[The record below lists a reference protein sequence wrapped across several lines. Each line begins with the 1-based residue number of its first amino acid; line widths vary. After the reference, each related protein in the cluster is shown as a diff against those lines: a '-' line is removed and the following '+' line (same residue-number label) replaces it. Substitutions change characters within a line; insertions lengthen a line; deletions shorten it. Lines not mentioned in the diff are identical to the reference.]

1 MGSKGR
7 LKAWM
12 EPFHG
17 TIQFLKRD
25 VWRIR
30 QKDLPPKKS
39 FLLRLLRILI
49 LSIRGIM
56 QDRGALRASALT
68 FYSMLSV
75 VPVLAMIFGIAKGF
89 GFEKGLEKTVLK
101 GFEGQE
107 EVAVRIIGFSQA
119 LLENVKG
126 GLVAGIGLV
135 ILFYTI
141 IMILSHIENAFND
154 IWGIKKGRSF
164 GRKITDYLSM
174 ILLGTILFIMSSS
187 LTVFVT
193 SGVQLVTEKIS
204 ILQFLRPGVFFLVQ
218 FLPYVAL
225 WVLFSFM
232 YIFLPNAKIN
242 MKSGIIGGVI
252 AGTLYHFFQWG
263 YISLQIGVS
272 KYNAVYGSFA
282 ALPLFFI
289 WLRYSWLIVLF
300 GAEISFG
307 HQNVETYEFEED
319 CLTVSQSFK
328 RLLSL
333 RVAHLL
339 VKRFSAGERPWDAAT
354 IAHELEIPV
363 RLVNQILF
371 ELVESGVASE
381 VRVNQDKD
389 VGYEPARDPNT
400 ITIKYVIEAL
410 ERLGSDSVP
419 VAKTE
424 ALSRI
429 SASLEAFG
437 ELVERSEA
445 NKLLKEV

>member
-1 MGSKGR
+1 MGKGR
-7 LKAWM
+7 LKVWM

-56 QDRGALRASALT
+56 QDRGGLRASALT

-89 GFEKGLEKTVLK
+89 GFDKGLEKNILK
-101 GFEGQE
+101 AFEGQE

-154 IWGIKKGRSF
+154 IWGIKKGRSL

-174 ILLGTILFIMSSS
+174 VLLGTILFIMSSS

-193 SGVQLVTEKIS
+193 SGVEVVIEKITM
-204 ILQFLRPGVFFLVQ
+204 LQFLRPGVFFLLQ

-225 WVLFSFM
+225 WILFSFM

-242 MKSGIIGGVI
+242 LKSGIIGALI

-339 VKRFSAGERPWDAAT
+339 VKRFSAGEKPWDAAT
-354 IAHELEIPV
+354 IAHELEIPI

-400 ITIKYVIEAL
+400 MTIKYVIEAL
-410 ERLGSDSVP
+410 EKWGSESVP

-429 SASLEAFG
+429 SASLEAFS

>member
-1 MGSKGR
+1 
-7 LKAWM
+7 
-12 EPFHG
+12 
-17 TIQFLKRD
+17 
-25 VWRIR
+25 V
-30 QKDLPPKKS
+30 
-39 FLLRLLRILI
+39 I
-49 LSIRGIM
+49 LSIRGIT

-89 GFEKGLEKTVLK
+89 GFEKGLERTILQAA
-101 GFEGQE
+101 EGQE
-107 EVAVRIIGFSQA
+107 EVALRIISFSQA

-126 GLVAGIGLV
+126 GLVAGIGLL
-135 ILFYTI
+135 ILFYSI
-141 IMILSHIENAFND
+141 IMILSHIENALND
-154 IWGIKKGRSF
+154 IWGIKKGRSL
-164 GRKITDYLSM
+164 GRKISDYLSM
-174 ILLGTILFIMSSS
+174 ILIGTVLFIMSSS
-187 LTVFVT
+187 LTVFVS
-193 SGVQLVTEKIS
+193 SGVEAVVEKITF
-204 ILQFLRPGVFFLVQ
+204 LQFVRPGIFLLLQ
-218 FLPYVAL
+218 LLPYVAL

-232 YIFLPNAKIN
+232 YVVLPNTKIRL
-242 MKSGIIGGVI
+242 KSGILGGIV
-252 AGTLYHFFQWG
+252 AGTLYHIFQWG
-263 YISLQIGVS
+263 YISLQIGVA

-339 VKRFSAGERPWDAAT
+339 VKRFMAGEKPWDAAT
-354 IAHELEIPV
+354 IAHEVEIPI

-371 ELVESGVASE
+371 ELVESGIASE
-381 VRVNQDKD
+381 VRVDQDKD
-389 VGYEPARDPNT
+389 IGYEPARDPDT
-400 ITIKYVIEAL
+400 MTIKYVIEAL
-410 ERLGSDSVP
+410 ERSGSDSVP
-419 VAKTE
+419 VARTE
-424 ALSRI
+424 ALNRI
-429 SASLEAFG
+429 SASLKTFS

>member
-7 LKAWM
+7 LEAWM
-12 EPFHG
+12 ESFHG

-56 QDRGALRASALT
+56 QDRGGLRASALT

-101 GFEGQE
+101 AFEGQE
-107 EVAVRIIGFSQA
+107 EVAVRIIAFSQA

-193 SGVQLVTEKIS
+193 SGVQVVTEKIT
-204 ILQFLRPGVFFLVQ
+204 ILHFLRPGVFFLLQ

-225 WVLFSFM
+225 WILFSFM

-242 MKSGIIGGVI
+242 MKSGIIGALI
-252 AGTLYHFFQWG
+252 AGTLYHFFQWA

-272 KYNAVYGSFA
+272 KHNAVYGSFA

-339 VKRFSAGERPWDAAT
+339 VKRFSAGEKPWDAAT
-354 IAHELEIPV
+354 IAHELEIPI

-400 ITIKYVIEAL
+400 MTIKYVIEAL
-410 ERLGSDSVP
+410 ERWGSDSVP

-424 ALSRI
+424 ALSQI
-429 SASLEAFG
+429 SASLEAFS